1 MTASI
6 LSGLVPS
13 IRHAEIERARR
24 KPSESLASYDL
35 MLHALAA
42 HNSLTRDDN
51 EAARELLDRALTL
64 DPFFVPALVLAASVG
79 ATGVANGW
87 LPHDVLAR
95 TLRHARLAVQLEPGD
110 AEALATLAMRTAAIT
125 GDTEQST
132 ALAERA
138 IGSNPHSA
146 SVLRKSGLAC
156 LLAGRPDQ
164 ALDLFERSLRLNPGD
179 PAAGESWDWMGFA
192 LIALDR
198 AAEATGAGRRA
209 IQQNPPHR
217 RPRVCSLPRWPL
229 PAAPMKAH
237 RVRRALMEIDP
248 ASIAAIRRR
257 CGLREPAGAEGS
269 HWSSE
274 RRTD

>member
-1 MTASI
+1 
-6 LSGLVPS
+6 
-13 IRHAEIERARR
+13 
-24 KPSESLASYDL
+24 

-42 HNSLTRDDN
+42 HDSLTQDGN

-95 TLRHARLAVQLEPGD
+95 TLRHARLAVQLEPDD

-125 GDTEQST
+125 GDTEQSI

-179 PAAGESWDWMGFA
+179 PAAGEF
-192 LIALDR
+192 LDR
-198 AAEATGAGRRA
+198 NGPCADRAGPGCRGDRGGSPSHPAQPCLVGGRA
-209 IQQNPPHR
+209 RARCRAGPC
-217 RPRVCSLPRWPL
+217 RPRR
-229 PAAPMKAH
+229 
-237 RVRRALMEIDP
+237 
-248 ASIAAIRRR
+248 
-257 CGLREPAGAEGS
+257 
-269 HWSSE
+269 
-274 RRTD
+274 

>member
-1 MTASI
+1 M
-6 LSGLVPS
+6 
-13 IRHAEIERARR
+13 
-24 KPSESLASYDL
+24 
-35 MLHALAA
+35 
-42 HNSLTRDDN
+42 
-51 EAARELLDRALTL
+51 
-64 DPFFVPALVLAASVG
+64 LAASVG

-146 SVLRKSGLAC
+146 SVLRKSGHAC

-164 ALDLFERSLRLNPGD
+164 ALDLFERSLGLNPGD
-179 PAAGESWDWMGFA
+179 PAAGKFWTGMGLA

-198 AAEATGAGRRA
+198 DAEAIGAGRRA
-209 IQQNPPHR
+209 TQQNPASSEAA
-217 RPRVCSLPRWPL
+217 RVWLPRWPL
-229 PAAPMKAH
+229 PAAPLK
-237 RVRRALMEIDP
+237 RGP
-248 ASIAAIRRR
+248 S
-257 CGLREPAGAEGS
+257 CGG
-269 HWSSE
+269 
-274 RRTD
+274 